1 MSIKNAIAIMESL
14 TKGGVSTDAYA
25 KVSSAVEELVKGGK
39 VAQSETPPKMADY
52 LWDTF
57 NEVFDLAGKTAG
69 ANQQH
74 IIDLLLGL
82 RKNTILDDGTC
93 QPLRIEAAGEGV
105 VWRDLPSFGWVAR
118 DLWNF
123 GECK

>member
-1 MSIKNAIAIMESL
+1 MSIKNAIAIIESL

-25 KVSSAVEELVKGGK
+25 KVSSAVEELVNGGK

-57 NEVFDLAGKTAG
+57 NEVFVLAGKTAG

>member
-1 MSIKNAIAIMESL
+1 MSIKNAIAIIESL

-25 KVSSAVEELVKGGK
+25 KVSSAVEELVNGGK